1 MKLYSEG
8 HFLPGLLLLLLLLK
22 HCFQVVSYILYI
34 KNNLGLTVN
43 CTYRGISLRIIVTFA
58 AFETMLST
66 HHPIPI
72 HLQLILTKS
81 LNHIPLLMLVQ
92 LAGWDKTVICCRYA
106 MCTICEW
113 GWPFNFSEKQNCY
126 LADFLIHFYIIIL
139 DGLSRMQD
147 LCL

>member
-1 MKLYSEG
+1 MKLYSDG
-8 HFLPGLLLLLLLLK
+8 RFLPGLLLLLLLLK

-43 CTYRGISLRIIVTFA
+43 LQGYFSQDNCYFCCFWNN
-58 AFETMLST
+58 AFNSSP
-66 HHPIPI
+66 HSP
-72 HLQLILTKS
+72 HLQLTLTKS

-113 GWPFNFSEKQNCY
+113 GWSFNFSEKQNCY
-126 LADFLIHFYIIIL
+126 LADFLIHFDIIIL